1 MNKKVIGLMLVLA
14 GLTNST
20 AVNRTIFFD
29 ADNFFNTFF
38 EKADRNTIQSPTIKE
53 ISKPGADRYVYQLNV
68 PGFAEEDL
76 EIKFNETLNLISI
89 SAKNSSQTD
98 IDDTDNEGEIRHTH
112 SSSSQSFS
120 TSFTAPSDA
129 LLNSLEYSVDKGQV
143 TLIME
148 KIAPTI
154 KKGWQSVTAKKIKA

>member
-1 MNKKVIGLMLVLA
+1 MNKKVIGLTLVLA
-14 GLTNST
+14 GLTSST
-20 AVNRTIFFD
+20 AFNRTIFFD

-38 EKADRNTIQSPTIKE
+38 ERADRNAIQSPTIKE
-53 ISKPGADRYVYQLNV
+53 ISKPGADRYVYQLNA

-89 SAKNSSQTD
+89 SAKSSSQTD
-98 IDDTDNEGEIRHTH
+98 TDDTDEDAVRHTH

-129 LLNSLEYSVDKGQV
+129 LLSSLEYSVDKGQV

-148 KIAPTI
+148 KVGPAL